1 MTGRKSYKALA
12 KEQIKALETNGCT
25 AEDWKRVFVAD
36 GFDPARVRNTDL
48 LGQVNLGNLTGKV
61 KSIHGLEKPCGIY
74 NAIIADCTVGDHTRI
89 ANIGVHIAGY
99 DIADSVCIENVAT
112 MQTRPGASFGNGV
125 EIDVLNEASG
135 REVILFDQLSV
146 QFAYIMCLHRYR
158 PKLIEKL
165 KAIAADYI
173 RSVTSDRGTVATGVC
188 ICSTPE
194 IVDVNFGPYAKIN
207 GASSLVNGTILS
219 SQDAVTT
226 VGAKVVAEN
235 FIISESSSV
244 TGGAIL
250 DNVFVGQGCLVG
262 KQYSAEN
269 SLFFANCEAF
279 HGEGCSVFAGPYSV
293 THHKSSLLIAGLF
306 SFYNAGSGT
315 NQSNH
320 MYKLGP
326 VHEGKLQRG
335 TKTGSFSYMMWPCRT
350 GPFSVILGKHT
361 GTFDTSD
368 FPFSHLD
375 SKPDGRCAMVPG
387 LHLTTV
393 GTVRDGAKWPSRDRR
408 KGSVKRDIIS
418 FDVFSPYTIGKMLKA
433 NAILKSL
440 QEKTDKSIEEIA
452 IGGAIVKRLMLRM
465 SQKYYNNGIQMYL
478 LEKVIEKAEKAL
490 AEAKMKMTDAFV
502 VDADA
507 VYSDEWLDIGGQ
519 LMPRQRLLDLEEAIE
534 NGTICTIESFA
545 AAMEKIDQAYQI
557 DEWLW
562 VRKTYKQVFDV
573 DLEDATKDDI
583 LNAAKMFL
591 KVKSRFFK
599 LVIVDAQ
606 KEFSELSHYG
616 FGQDGTEKDIVK
628 DLCQVRGLYEDNK
641 FVREMNN
648 NVEELQKRIEEFEQ
662 KISSL

>member
-1 MTGRKSYKALA
+1 MTGRKSYQALTEDQA
-12 KEQIKALETNGCT
+12 KALEANGCT
-25 AEDWKRVFVAD
+25 AEDWSQVLVAD
-36 GFDPARVRNTDL
+36 GFAPARVRNTDF
-48 LGQVNLGNLTGKV
+48 LGQVKLGNLTGKV
-61 KSIHGLEKPCGIY
+61 KSAQGLEKPCGIY
-74 NAIIADCTVGDHTRI
+74 NAVIADCTIANHIRI

-99 DIADSVCIENVAT
+99 DIADNVCIEDVAT
-112 MQTRPGASFGNGV
+112 MQTNPGAAFGNGV
-125 EIDVLNEASG
+125 EITVLNEASG
-135 REVILFDQLSV
+135 REVVLFDQLSV

-165 KAIAADYI
+165 KAITAAYVD
-173 RSVTSDRGTVATGVC
+173 SVRSDRGKVGTGVC
-188 ICSTPE
+188 ICSTAR
-194 IVDVNFGPYAKIN
+194 IIDVNIRPYAKVD
-207 GASSLVNGTILS
+207 GASSLINGTILS
-219 SQDAVTT
+219 SQDAPTI
-226 VGAKVVAEN
+226 VGVKVIAED
-235 FIISESSSV
+235 FIIAESSSV

-250 DNVFVGQGCLVG
+250 DKVFVGQGCLVG

-269 SLFFANCEAF
+269 SLFFANSEAF

-350 GPFSVILGKHT
+350 GPFSVILGKHI

-375 SKPDGRCAMVPG
+375 AKPDGRCAMVPG

-408 KGSVKRDIIS
+408 KGPVKRDIIS
-418 FDVFSPYTIGKMLKA
+418 FDVFSPYTVGKMLKA
-433 NAILKSL
+433 NAILKGL
-440 QEKTDKSIEEIA
+440 QDKTDKSIEEVA
-452 IGGAIVKRLMLRM
+452 ISGAIVKRLMLRI

-478 LEKVIEKAEKAL
+478 LEKVVERAEKTL
-490 AEAKMKMTDAFV
+490 ADSKKKITDAFA
-502 VDADA
+502 VDHDA

-519 LMPRQRLLDLEEAIE
+519 LMPRQRLLDLEEAVE
-534 NGTICTIESFA
+534 NDTISTIEAFA
-545 AAMEKIDQAYQI
+545 AETEKINRAYHI

-562 VRKTYKQVFDV
+562 VRNTYKRVFGV
-573 DLEDATKDDI
+573 DLENAGKDDI
-583 LNAAKMFL
+583 LNAARMFL
-591 KVKSRFFK
+591 KEKSRFFK
-599 LVIVDAQ
+599 LVIADAQ

-616 FGQDGTEKDIVK
+616 FGQDGNEEDIVK
-628 DLCQVRGLYEDNK
+628 DLCQVRGLYEENK
-641 FVREMNN
+641 FVKEMNN
-648 NVEELQKRIEEFEQ
+648 NVEELQKRIEKFER
-662 KISSL
+662 KLSSL